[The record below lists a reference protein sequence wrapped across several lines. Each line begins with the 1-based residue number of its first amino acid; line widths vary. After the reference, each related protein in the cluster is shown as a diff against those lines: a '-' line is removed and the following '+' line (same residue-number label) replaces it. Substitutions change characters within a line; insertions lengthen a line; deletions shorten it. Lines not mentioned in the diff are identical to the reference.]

1 MLQMR
6 AEARAPRDAATSPE
20 LTALRN
26 QALVR
31 RHYVPRDPR
40 LGGFILACCDLG
52 VFVLVMAGVVAVLA
66 APETPLFTT
75 SWPHYAVSSALT
87 FMVLHTMARSYD
99 LEREGRVLH
108 ASVLDFVVKPATVTC
123 AAAAFSYLVE
133 RIIAHA
139 SADQGAATDP
149 VRFAP
154 EHYVILF
161 ATLAIAGER
170 LVGLWLLRRWQA
182 AGHLSTNVVVFG
194 ADTIGQR
201 LVRLLCDDYAD
212 SVRILGIFDDR
223 TRRVPPQ
230 VQNIPVEGGI
240 DALIEYVKAVPSV
253 DKVLIALPMSAEQRI
268 LDLLARLRSVAVD
281 VALVPDFVCMRL
293 DRQVM
298 RGGHLPIL
306 SMLRRPQS
314 QFDWLVKRSFDFTA
328 SLLLVIALSPLL
340 ALTALAIRLESRGP
354 ILFRQPRLGL
364 NNREFNV
371 LKFRSMYAEQSDLA
385 AKEQTKR
392 NDPRVTRVGGWI
404 RKFSIDELPQ
414 LFNVLSG
421 DMSLVGP
428 RPHALGMQVRDRL
441 CDEIVREYAV
451 RHRMRPGITGWAQVR
466 GLRGA
471 VDDPAVL
478 EARVNHDIYYIDNW
492 SFSFDL
498 QILMMTAIELVRP
511 RNAF

>member
-1 MLQMR
+1 MR
-6 AEARAPRDAATSPE
+6 AEARARRNVVASPE
-20 LTALRN
+20 LTALRS
-26 QALVR
+26 QAQVR
-31 RHYVPRDPR
+31 KHYVPRDPR
-40 LGGFILACCDLG
+40 LGGFLLACCDLA
-52 VFVLVMAGVVAVLA
+52 VFALVMAGVVAVLA
-66 APETPLFTT
+66 GPENPLFTT
-75 SWPHYAVSSALT
+75 SWPHYVVSSALT
-87 FMVLHTMARSYD
+87 FMVLHTLARSYD

-108 ASVLDFVVKPATVTC
+108 ASALDFVVKPAVVTC

-133 RIIAHA
+133 RVIALG
-139 SADQGAATDP
+139 GANDGALFGSG
-149 VRFAP
+149 RLAP

-161 ATLAIAGER
+161 ATLAVAGER
-170 LVGLWLLRRWQA
+170 LIGLWLLRRWQA

-201 LVRLLCDDYAD
+201 LVKVVCDEYSD

-223 TRRVPPQ
+223 RRRVPAH
-230 VQNIPVEGGI
+230 VQGIPVEGGI
-240 DALIEYVKAVPSV
+240 DELIEYVKATPAL
-253 DKVLIALPMSAEQRI
+253 DKVLIALPMGAERRI
-268 LDLLARLRSVAVD
+268 LDLLAHLRSLAVD

-293 DRQVM
+293 DRQVA
-298 RGGHLPIL
+298 RGTHPPIL
-306 SMLRRPQS
+306 SVLRRPQS
-314 QFDWLVKRSFDFTA
+314 ELDWLAKRSFDFTV

-340 ALTALAIRLESRGP
+340 ALTALAIRLGSPGP

-371 LKFRSMYAEQSDLA
+371 LKFRSMYAERSDLA

-392 NDPRVTRVGGWI
+392 DDPRVTRVGAWI
-404 RKFSIDELPQ
+404 RKHSIDELPQ
-414 LFNVLSG
+414 LFNVLAG

-428 RPHALGMQVRDRL
+428 RPHALGMQVNDRL

-471 VDDPAVL
+471 VEEPAVL

-492 SFSFDL
+492 SFLFDL
-498 QILMMTAIELVRP
+498 RILLMTAVELVRP